1 MCKSMKR
8 HESKHATSTSNLT
21 ITRKNTK
28 NTMAAQL
35 RGGRLIQVFMTRF
48 PLRRLGLDVFEIGY
62 SFVHSLGRAG
72 IGNLGLRAFE
82 LA

>member
-1 MCKSMKR
+1 
-8 HESKHATSTSNLT
+8 
-21 ITRKNTK
+21 
-28 NTMAAQL
+28 MAAQL